1 MASWTDSLGIASV
14 WDLVIS
20 VADFVIVYLLIYQ
33 ILLLIRG
40 TKAVQVLVGLLLII
54 IFYFVSQDEYL
65 GLSTL
70 HWLLDKFI
78 ASFILVIVVLFQN
91 DLRRG
96 LSSFARSP
104 IFGGLSARRGAQLV
118 EELVRSAVMMSRNRI
133 GALIVVERDGDLTQY
148 SDEGIA
154 LDALVT
160 HETVYAA
167 FNPSNANPLH
177 DGAMVIRADR
187 IVSAGCFLPLTTNPR
202 VDKTLGTRHRA
213 AIGLTEETDAIVLV
227 VSEETGTISIAMN
240 GRLQREL
247 DANGLR
253 QTLQTLLGAG
263 RREGRSQE
271 STGSQ
276 VAV

>member
-1 MASWTDSLGIASV
+1 MASVTESLGIASV
-14 WDLVIS
+14 WDLLIS

-33 ILLLIRG
+33 VLLLIRG

-54 IFYFVSQDEYL
+54 IFYFLSQDAYL

-96 LSSFARSP
+96 LSAFARSP

-118 EELVRSAVMMSRNRI
+118 EELVRASVMMSRNRI
-133 GALIVVERDGDLTQY
+133 GALIVLERDGDLTQF
-148 SDEGIA
+148 SEEGVE
-154 LDALVT
+154 LDAVVA

-177 DGAMVIRADR
+177 DGAMVIRGDR

-227 VSEETGTISIAMN
+227 VSEETGTVSLAMN
-240 GRLQREL
+240 GQLQREL
-247 DANGLR
+247 DPNALR
-253 QTLQTLLGAG
+253 QLLQTLLGAG
-263 RREGRSQE
+263 RREARNAD
-271 STGSQ
+271 TANVP
-276 VAV
+276 VAP